1 MIRSVKNSLVSAWR
15 NVTCFVRIL
24 ATPSYARYA
33 FRWLRSIRTKS
44 NFSDPEPWVTFKAI
58 DFFAQLSLLEKNV
71 FEYGSGTSTL
81 YWLKR
86 GALCVSVEHDA
97 KWYARVKQL
106 LQEEAKM
113 DYRFAPPENR
123 DGVQSPDFADPDQF
137 LSSDRD
143 YSGVDFRKYVT
154 QIDEF
159 PDEFFDVVLV
169 DGRARPSCVK
179 RSYRKVK
186 LGGLL
191 VLDNSDRDYY
201 LRDTIDLLS
210 GFKRTVFRGP
220 TPGTHVFS
228 ETSVFTRVS

>member
-1 MIRSVKNSLVSAWR
+1 VIRSVKNWVLSAWR
-15 NVTCFVRIL
+15 NASCFLRIL

-33 FRWLRSIRTKS
+33 FRWLRSIRSES
-44 NFSDPEPWVTFKAI
+44 NFSDPEPWVTFEAI
-58 DFFAQLSLLEKNV
+58 DFFAELSLSEKNV
-71 FEYGSGTSTL
+71 FEYGSGSSTL

-86 GALCVSVEHDA
+86 GALCVSIEHDGQ
-97 KWYARVKQL
+97 WYERLKKL
-106 LQEEAKM
+106 LKGDSRI
-113 DYRFAPPENR
+113 DYRFVPPEQR
-123 DGVQSPDFADPDQF
+123 GDVQSPDFADPDLF

-186 LGGLL
+186 LGGVL
-191 VLDNSDRDYY
+191 VLDNSDREYY
-201 LRDTIDLLS
+201 LRRTIDLLS
-210 GFKRTVFRGP
+210 GFTRIDFRGP
-220 TPGTHVFS
+220 TPGSHVFS